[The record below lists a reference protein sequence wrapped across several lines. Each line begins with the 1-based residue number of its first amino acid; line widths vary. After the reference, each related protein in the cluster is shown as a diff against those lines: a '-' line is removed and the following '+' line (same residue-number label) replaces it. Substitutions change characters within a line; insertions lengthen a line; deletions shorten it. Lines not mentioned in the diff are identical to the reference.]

1 MGFIKKNWQALTLL
15 IIGAFCTGIGI
26 ICAEYLIVLRKAAA
40 ICLECIGI
48 G

>member
-1 MGFIKKNWQALTLL
+1 MVFIKKNWQAITLL
-15 IIGAFCTGIGI
+15 IIGACFIGMGI
-26 ICAEYLIVLRKAAA
+26 IHAEYLVVWRKAAA